1 LLQGRAQIDRINTM
15 KPSSSYFF
23 GAMAAAALLTGAALA
38 ALPDGAAK
46 EEVVPLIVI
55 DDVPLTMAIRNLAR
69 QMNINFILDPRVPGS
84 GFAAGDLVPEPS
96 VSIRRENAT
105 TREVLNDLLQRHGLE
120 LIANPATTI
129 ARIAPTNLAVKPIRA
144 DPALIGT
151 NEVYPLVVLDD
162 VSLADALRDIA
173 RRGFKNITIDP
184 RSTEPSFGRGGT
196 VKVRW
201 EQVTSRQ
208 ALAAVMDNCDLMLNE
223 DATTSS
229 VVIRLKPSARGEPE
243 KRQR

>member
-1 LLQGRAQIDRINTM
+1 M
-15 KPSSSYFF
+15 KPSSSYFY

-69 QMNINFILDPRVPGS
+69 QMNINFILDPRVPGA

-129 ARIAPTNLAVKPIRA
+129 ARIAPTN
-144 DPALIGT
+144 
-151 NEVYPLVVLDD
+151 
-162 VSLADALRDIA
+162 
-173 RRGFKNITIDP
+173 
-184 RSTEPSFGRGGT
+184 
-196 VKVRW
+196 
-201 EQVTSRQ
+201 
-208 ALAAVMDNCDLMLNE
+208 
-223 DATTSS
+223 
-229 VVIRLKPSARGEPE
+229 
-243 KRQR
+243 